1 MKKSDRLTSLDGLR
15 GLFAL
20 VILVHN
26 CCPVSRILDGIP
38 LLPFLWNY
46 GGIFGNA
53 MFFLLSGYLMARR
66 YRERIAAGEV
76 EFGSY
81 LWGRIRKWYPLYALT
96 NGVALLTDVLRYGL
110 SCIDLRRILMVALLQ
125 SDAGLDAVETYNR
138 PAWFLCGLVV
148 CYSVYYLLT
157 RLDGKGRRY
166 PWLMALAAAWG
177 YTLVKMDWD
186 FPFCYCL
193 TGVAMMSFF
202 AGALLESL
210 PEPGKK
216 QSKLW
221 NLGCIAVL
229 PAAFALMMVYG
240 VEVICGDSRVAA
252 AWVLCPMILHLALR
266 CKPVSAVLSCAPM
279 QYLGKRSMD
288 IFVWHLVIYDLFSY
302 FAAPDGAMGNLSR
315 GQYLLCLGLILLW
328 SAGSGRLTEHW
339 RKRIAQ

>member
-66 YRERIAAGEV
+66 YRERIAAGEA

-110 SCIDLRRILMVALLQ
+110 SCIDLRRIL
-125 SDAGLDAVETYNR
+125 
-138 PAWFLCGLVV
+138 
-148 CYSVYYLLT
+148 
-157 RLDGKGRRY
+157 
-166 PWLMALAAAWG
+166 
-177 YTLVKMDWD
+177 
-186 FPFCYCL
+186 
-193 TGVAMMSFF
+193 
-202 AGALLESL
+202 
-210 PEPGKK
+210 
-216 QSKLW
+216 
-221 NLGCIAVL
+221 
-229 PAAFALMMVYG
+229 
-240 VEVICGDSRVAA
+240 
-252 AWVLCPMILHLALR
+252 
-266 CKPVSAVLSCAPM
+266 
-279 QYLGKRSMD
+279 
-288 IFVWHLVIYDLFSY
+288 
-302 FAAPDGAMGNLSR
+302 
-315 GQYLLCLGLILLW
+315 LW
-328 SAGSGRLTEHW
+328 SAGSGRLTEHL